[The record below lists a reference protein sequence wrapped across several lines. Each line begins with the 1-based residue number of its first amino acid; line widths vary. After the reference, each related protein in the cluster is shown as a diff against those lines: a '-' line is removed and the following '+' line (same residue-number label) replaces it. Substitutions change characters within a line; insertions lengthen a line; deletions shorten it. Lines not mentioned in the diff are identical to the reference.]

1 MTARVANSGG
11 LRHSPSRGLGREPQR
26 GAGRSPAKKNLTVFC
41 AVSSKSS
48 SKLCDHLLRADSA
61 IDAVSPVSFL
71 LLLLILLLLRAWQMH
86 AALLLARQIARQP
99 TAGTC
104 TLRRKC
110 TPTFVGVCS
119 ARAVR
124 QHHLCA
130 AERRL
135 MVTPPGAQKRRNR
148 PFTCLFDRIRG
159 HRLNKKCSQFREKH
173 GSALPSTS
181 LTCSPGITRDPPF
194 WAILGTITPVRV
206 VPESPPQG
214 DHPAGQARGGPAEK
228 TALGQ

>member
-1 MTARVANSGG
+1 MFA
-11 LRHSPSRGLGREPQR
+11 SRQC
-26 GAGRSPAKKNLTVFC
+26 KC
-41 AVSSKSS
+41 
-48 SKLCDHLLRADSA
+48 A

-148 PFTCLFDRIRG
+148 PFACLFDRIRG

-173 GSALPSTS
+173 GSALPSTT
-181 LTCSPGITRDPPF
+181 LTC
-194 WAILGTITPVRV
+194 
-206 VPESPPQG
+206 
-214 DHPAGQARGGPAEK
+214 
-228 TALGQ
+228 

>member
-1 MTARVANSGG
+1 M
-11 LRHSPSRGLGREPQR
+11 H
-26 GAGRSPAKKNLTVFC
+26 
-41 AVSSKSS
+41 
-48 SKLCDHLLRADSA
+48 
-61 IDAVSPVSFL
+61 AVSPVSFL

-148 PFTCLFDRIRG
+148 PFACLFDRIRG
-159 HRLNKKCSQFREKH
+159 HRLNKKCSQFREKR
-173 GSALPSTS
+173 GGALPPSSPTS
-181 LTCSPGITRDPPF
+181 SPGITRDPPF
-194 WAILGTITPVRV
+194 WAIFGTITPVGA
-206 VPESPPQG
+206 VPESPPQ
-214 DHPAGQARGGPAEK
+214 ACRVSARDE
-228 TALGQ
+228 

>member
-1 MTARVANSGG
+1 MLAARRRPLPPPLEGQGPRRPALGPRGGDTPSELTGVMVTARVADSGG
-11 LRHSPSRGLGREPQR
+11 SGAQPQPGS
-26 GAGRSPAKKNLTVFC
+26 GAGAPAGCGAEPREEKKWPFLRCFEQIVIKTLRP
-41 AVSSKSS
+41 S
-48 SKLCDHLLRADSA
+48 LRADSA

-148 PFTCLFDRIRG
+148 PFACLFDRIRG

-181 LTCSPGITRDPPF
+181 LTC
-194 WAILGTITPVRV
+194 
-206 VPESPPQG
+206 
-214 DHPAGQARGGPAEK
+214 
-228 TALGQ
+228 

>member
-1 MTARVANSGG
+1 M
-11 LRHSPSRGLGREPQR
+11 
-26 GAGRSPAKKNLTVFC
+26 
-41 AVSSKSS
+41 
-48 SKLCDHLLRADSA
+48 RADSA

-86 AALLLARQIARQP
+86 AALLLAHQIARQP

-104 TLRRKC
+104 TMRRKC

-148 PFTCLFDRIRG
+148 PFACLFDRIRG
-159 HRLNKKCSQFREKH
+159 HRLNKKCSQFREKPIPTL
-173 GSALPSTS
+173 APACP
-181 LTCSPGITRDPPF
+181 TCSSGIIRDPPF
-194 WAILGTITPVRV
+194 WAILGTITPVGA
-206 VPESPPQG
+206 VPESPPQ
-214 DHPAGQARGGPAEK
+214 AVQAAARP
-228 TALGQ
+228 LQDDWLQW

>member
-1 MTARVANSGG
+1 MRGGAPRRKIWPFFALFRAN
-11 LRHSPSRGLGREPQR
+11 RHQNF
-26 GAGRSPAKKNLTVFC
+26 ATI
-41 AVSSKSS
+41 
-48 SKLCDHLLRADSA
+48 LRAESA
-61 IDAVSPVSFL
+61 IHAVSPVSFL

-86 AALLLARQIARQP
+86 AALLLAHQIARQP

-148 PFTCLFDRIRG
+148 PFACLFDRIRG
-159 HRLNKKCSQFREKH
+159 HRLNKKCSQFREKPKN
-173 GSALPSTS
+173 ALSPAVP
-181 LTCSPGITRDPPF
+181 TC
-194 WAILGTITPVRV
+194 
-206 VPESPPQG
+206 
-214 DHPAGQARGGPAEK
+214 
-228 TALGQ
+228 